1 MKITIAKMHGTLGLA
16 ILILAASFVSMVE
29 VDNASASITI
39 ATVPVGNPGNAPD
52 PSTGFGEV
60 DYNYNIGKYDVTSS
74 QYTAFLNAVAA
85 TDPYGLYQSSMVGTI
100 YGSPGII
107 QSGSPGYYT
116 YSVAAGRGNYP
127 VTGVSFW
134 DATRFANW
142 LANGQPIGAEGPGT
156 TEDGTYTLTPTA
168 IGNNTVTRNADASW
182 AVTSENEWY
191 KAAYYSQSLNSGNGG
206 YWLYPTQS
214 NTMSTS
220 QANYNGVVGD
230 TTPVGSYPYPSY
242 YGTYDQGGDVWQW
255 NESVDDITNR
265 GLRGGSFAY
274 LFNDYSLLDL
284 QSNYSFGGG
293 DLAGDE
299 GADYGFRVSEV
310 PEPASIGIV
319 AVGMMGLLARRRSVR
334 KSPGARGPTS
344 AHLSH

>member
-142 LANGQPIGAEGPGT
+142 LANGQPIGARGAG
-156 TEDGTYTLTPTA
+156 DYRR
-168 IGNNTVTRNADASW
+168 RNLHADTHRNRKQHGDA
-182 AVTSENEWY
+182 
-191 KAAYYSQSLNSGNGG
+191 QCGCIMGG
-206 YWLYPTQS
+206 DQRER
-214 NTMSTS
+214 M
-220 QANYNGVVGD
+220 V
-230 TTPVGSYPYPSY
+230 
-242 YGTYDQGGDVWQW
+242 QGG
-255 NESVDDITNR
+255 
-265 GLRGGSFAY
+265 
-274 LFNDYSLLDL
+274 LL
-284 QSNYSFGGG
+284 QPI
-293 DLAGDE
+293 A
-299 GADYGFRVSEV
+299 
-310 PEPASIGIV
+310 
-319 AVGMMGLLARRRSVR
+319 
-334 KSPGARGPTS
+334 
-344 AHLSH
+344 